1 MKLTSFTVHL
11 NYETKHA
18 VRYDETTVDNSRPH
32 TIYLPKEDFPAGKD
46 YPRIL
51 QITVEVVS

>member
-1 MKLTSFTVHL
+1 MKLVSFTVHL

-18 VRYDETTVDNSRPH
+18 VRYDEIADNSRPH

-51 QITVEVVS
+51 QITVEAV